1 MERKL
6 KWMSALSIMAM
17 SLTACAADQLPMPE
31 TFPGV
36 PDAPVPAPSPAP
48 SQPAPTSPAPAPK
61 EDVKVPLFVP
71 SGDVEFDSWRV
82 KFAQEAAN
90 SGRDVAILHSVLQS
104 VKPLN
109 VVKAAAIG
117 DDQAE
122 FVKPIWD
129 YVASATH
136 PNRVSFGREK
146 LAETQGLF
154 TAIEKRYAP
163 PREILAS
170 IWGMETS
177 YGRILGSSDAVRQ
190 LATLAYTGRRTKFG
204 EDQLMSV
211 FTLLEQRVVSR
222 EQLKQASWA
231 GAFGQTQFMPSTFLA
246 HGRDG
251 DGDGVKDVWNS
262 RADALAS
269 AGNYLQASGWRKNE
283 PWALEVSLPQNVN
296 YGLADGT
303 KRKVKIWQALGF
315 EIQGNR
321 SADPNLEA
329 ELFLP
334 AGSYGPAFLL
344 FKNFYVIKTYNNAD
358 SYALSVGLLADKLA
372 GRPDLTK
379 AWPTHMKMLTKSQVK
394 ELQANLNALGYGA
407 GPVDG
412 IAGRGTRGA
421 LQKFQKDRQ
430 LLADGFPTTQMLAA
444 VKSAARG

>member
-1 MERKL
+1 MVQTL
-6 KWMSALSIMAM
+6 KWLSMASISLAALS
-17 SLTACAADQLPMPE
+17 ACAAEDLLRPE

-36 PDAPVPAPSPAP
+36 PEVPSPTPAP
-48 SQPAPTSPAPAPK
+48 QPAPIPSPTPAQQ
-61 EDVKVPLFVP
+61 DVKVPLFVP
-71 SGDVEFDSWRV
+71 SGNVEFDSWRV
-82 KFAQEAAN
+82 KFAQKAAN

-104 VKPLN
+104 VTPME

-136 PNRVSFGREK
+136 PNRVATGREK
-146 LAETQGLF
+146 LASEVGLF
-154 TAIEKRYAP
+154 NTVESMYSP

-190 LATLAYTGRRTKFG
+190 LATLAYTGRRTAFG

-211 FTLLEQRVVSR
+211 FKLLEQKVVTR
-222 EQLKQASWA
+222 EQLMQASWA
-231 GAFGQTQFMPSTFLA
+231 GAFGQTQFMPSTFIV

-262 RADALAS
+262 SADALAS
-269 AGNYLQASGWRKNE
+269 AGNYLQASGWKRNE
-283 PWALEVSLPQNVN
+283 PWALEVTLPANVN
-296 YGLADGT
+296 YALADGE
-303 KRKVKIWQALGF
+303 KRKMQVWKALGF
-315 EIQGNR
+315 NVVGERPVSDELQ
-321 SADPNLEA
+321 A

-344 FKNFYVIKTYNNAD
+344 FDNFYVIKTYNNAD

-372 GRPDLTK
+372 GRPELSK
-379 AWPTHMKMLTKSQVK
+379 AWPTDIKMLSKAEVK
-394 ELQANLNALGYGA
+394 DLQTGLNALGYDA
-407 GPVDG
+407 GVVDG
-412 IAGRGTRGA
+412 LAGRGTRA
-421 LQKFQKDRQ
+421 SLQRFQKDRD
-430 LLADGFPTTQMLAA
+430 LLADGFPTREMLAA
-444 VKSAARG
+444 VMSAARG

>member
-1 MERKL
+1 MVQTL
-6 KWMSALSIMAM
+6 KWLSMASISLAALS
-17 SLTACAADQLPMPE
+17 ACAAEDLLRPE

-36 PDAPVPAPSPAP
+36 PEVPSPTPAP
-48 SQPAPTSPAPAPK
+48 QPAPIPSPTPAQQ
-61 EDVKVPLFVP
+61 DVKVPLFVP
-71 SGDVEFDSWRV
+71 SGNVEFDSWRV
-82 KFAQEAAN
+82 KFAQKAAN

-104 VKPLN
+104 VTPME

-136 PNRVSFGREK
+136 PNRVATGREK
-146 LAETQGLF
+146 LALEVGLF
-154 TAIEKRYAP
+154 NTVESMYSP

-190 LATLAYTGRRTKFG
+190 LATLAYTGRRTAFG

-211 FTLLEQRVVSR
+211 FKLLEQKVVTR
-222 EQLKQASWA
+222 EQLMQASWA
-231 GAFGQTQFMPSTFLA
+231 GAFGQTQFMPSTFIV

-262 RADALAS
+262 SADALAS
-269 AGNYLQASGWRKNE
+269 AGNYLQASGWKRNE
-283 PWALEVSLPQNVN
+283 PWALEVTLPANVN
-296 YGLADGT
+296 YALADGE
-303 KRKVKIWQALGF
+303 KRKMQVWKALGF
-315 EIQGNR
+315 NVVGERPVSDELQ
-321 SADPNLEA
+321 A

-344 FKNFYVIKTYNNAD
+344 FDNFYVIKTYNNAD

-372 GRPDLTK
+372 GRPELSK
-379 AWPTHMKMLTKSQVK
+379 AWPTDIKMLSKAEVK
-394 ELQANLNALGYGA
+394 DLQTGLNALGYDA
-407 GPVDG
+407 GVVDG
-412 IAGRGTRGA
+412 LAGRGTRA
-421 LQKFQKDRQ
+421 SLQRFQKDRD
-430 LLADGFPTTQMLAA
+430 LLADGFPTREMLAA
-444 VKSAARG
+444 VMSAARG